1 MQETL
6 TMVVDATITI
16 GNIIEITTI
25 AGGGL
30 IAIVMLR
37 NTVGNMKD
45 DLTDLKTE
53 IKKVGEVLIK
63 MAVTDQRLA
72 NAEQDI
78 RDLQHGRGFVK
89 DRSEGGLNGEY
100 P

>member
-1 MQETL
+1 
-6 TMVVDATITI
+6 MVVDSTITV
-16 GNIIEITTI
+16 GNIIEIITI

-30 IAIVMLR
+30 VAIAMLR

-45 DLTDLKTE
+45 DLTDLKME

-78 RDLQHGRGFVK
+78 RDLQHGRGFITP
-89 DRSEGGLNGEY
+89 RSDGGINGEY

>member
-1 MQETL
+1 
-6 TMVVDATITI
+6 MVVDSTITV
-16 GNIIEITTI
+16 GNIIEIITI

-30 IAIVMLR
+30 VAIAMLR

-45 DLTDLKTE
+45 DLTDLKME

-78 RDLQHGRGFVK
+78 RDLQHGRGFITP
-89 DRSEGGLNGEY
+89 RSDSGINGEY